1 MKAIPG
7 YPDYLA
13 TEDGNVFSIKK
24 NKWLK
29 NSLMTNGYY
38 VTTLRN
44 MSNTKK
50 TIFIHRILGITYL
63 ENPNNYP
70 MINHKNGVKADNRLE
85 NLEWVSAS
93 QNIQHAWNTGLIKRA
108 YKKPSLRL
116 KYQNCTMATKPLID
130 LQTGIFYNSVKE
142 ASTLLGINKYTLYGY
157 LVQTNT
163 NKTSLTY
170 A

>member
-13 TEDGNVFSIKK
+13 TEDGKVFSVKK

-29 NSLMTNGYY
+29 NSLMRNGYY

-44 MSNTKK
+44 ISNTKK
-50 TIFIHRILGITYL
+50 TVFIHRILGTTYL

-70 MINHKNGVKADNRLE
+70 MINHKNGIKADNRLE

-93 QNIQHAWNTGLIKRA
+93 QNIQHAWDTGLIKRA

-116 KYQNCTMATKPLID
+116 KYKNCTMATKPLID
-130 LQTGIFYNSVKE
+130 LKTGIFYNSVKE

-157 LVQTNT
+157 LIGTNT